1 MIRFAV
7 IGTNFITDWFIE
19 AVAGVSE
26 LSFYSVYSR
35 DIDKAMRFG
44 KKYGISR
51 CYDQLADLAEDKN
64 VDAVYI
70 ASPNCCHCE
79 QAILMMNHGKH
90 VLCEKPIASNH
101 TEFKRMEKAAGEN
114 HVILLEAMRTTLDP
128 AFTMLQEQMEKLG
141 KIRQVIFH
149 FCKYSSRYDDFK
161 NGAIANA
168 FRPEFS
174 NGALM
179 DIGVYCVHPMV
190 KLFGLPTEIMSNA
203 IKLEN
208 GVDGAGMILAG
219 YPEGMQVQLVY
230 SKICNNYLP
239 SQIMGEKGTLV
250 IEGFPIIK
258 KLSIH
263 FNSGET
269 KVFELQYQEN
279 NMQHEAEEFVR
290 LIKSGDAIEPHL
302 RASEHEMIVMDEIR
316 KQAGIIF
323 PAD

>member
-19 AVAGVSE
+19 AASGVSE
-26 LSFYSVYSR
+26 LSFYCIYSR
-35 DIDKAMRFG
+35 DINRAIAYG
-44 KKYGISR
+44 EKYGISR
-51 CYDQLADLAEDKN
+51 FYDQLEDLAEDKN

-70 ASPNCCHCE
+70 ASPNCCHHE
-79 QAILMMNHGKH
+79 QAILMMNKGKH

-101 TEFKRMEKAAGEN
+101 KEFKRMEQAAREN
-114 HVILLEAMRTTLDP
+114 HVVLLEALRTTLDP
-128 AFTMLQEQMEKLG
+128 AFTLLQNQLEKLG

-149 FCKYSSRYDDFK
+149 FCKYSSRYDSLK
-161 NGAIANA
+161 KGIVENA
-168 FRPEFS
+168 FRPELS

-190 KLFGLPTEIMSNA
+190 KLFGLPDTVMADA

-208 GVDGAGMILAG
+208 GADGAGMVLAG
-219 YPEGMQVQLVY
+219 YPNGMQVQLVY

-258 KLSIH
+258 KLVLH
-263 FNSGET
+263 LNNGET
-269 KVFELQYQEN
+269 ETLEPKYQEN
-279 NMQHEAEEFVR
+279 NMVHEAEEFVR
-290 LIKSGDAIEPHL
+290 LIHSENPKEL
-302 RASEHEMIVMDEIR
+302 YLKASEYEMIVMDEVR
-316 KQAGIIF
+316 RQTGIVF

>member
-7 IGTNFITDWFIE
+7 IGTNFITDGFIE
-19 AVAGVSE
+19 AAAAVSE

-35 DIDKAMRFG
+35 DKNKAAAFG
-44 KKYGISR
+44 QKYGVSHF
-51 CYDQLADLAEDKN
+51 YDRLEELAEDKK

-70 ASPNCCHCE
+70 ASPNYCHQE

-101 TEFKRMEKAAGEN
+101 MEFKRMARAAREN
-114 HVILLEAMRTTLDP
+114 QVVLLEAMRTTLDP
-128 AFTMLQEQMEKLG
+128 AFTLLQDQLEKLG

-149 FCKYSSRYDDFK
+149 YCQYSSRYDKFK
-161 NGAIANA
+161 NGIIENA
-168 FRPEFS
+168 FRPELS

-179 DIGVYCVHPMV
+179 DIGVYCVHPLV
-190 KLFGLPTEIMSNA
+190 KLFGLPDTIMADA

-219 YPEGMQVQLVY
+219 YPGGMQAQLVY

-239 SQIMGEKGTLV
+239 SQIMGEAGTLV
-250 IEGFPIIK
+250 IEGFPIIRR
-258 KLSIH
+258 LVVH
-263 FNSGET
+263 FNNGEVET
-269 KVFELQYQEN
+269 VEPEYREN
-279 NMQHEAEEFVR
+279 NMVYEAEEFVR
-290 LIKSGDAIEPHL
+290 LINSGDSIASYL
-302 RASEHEMIVMDEIR
+302 RASEDEMIVMDEVR

>member
-19 AVAGVSE
+19 AAALVSE

-35 DIDKAMRFG
+35 VRNKAIAFG

-51 CYDQLADLAEDKN
+51 FYDQLEDLAEDKN

-79 QAILMMNHGKH
+79 QAIIMMNKGKH

-101 TEFKRMEKAAGEN
+101 AEFKRMEKAAMEN
-114 HVILLEAMRTTLDP
+114 HVVLLEAMRTTLDP
-128 AFTMLQEQMEKLG
+128 AFTLLQNQLKKLG
-141 KIRQVIFH
+141 KIRQAAFQ
-149 FCKYSSRYDDFK
+149 FCKYSSRYDNFK
-161 NGAIANA
+161 NGEIENA
-168 FRPEFS
+168 FRPELS

-190 KLFGLPTEIMSNA
+190 KLFGLPDTMVADA
-203 IKLEN
+203 IKLKN
-208 GVDGAGMILAG
+208 GADGAGMIVAG
-219 YPEGMQVQLVY
+219 YPEGMQVQLTY

-239 SQIMGEKGTLV
+239 SQVMGEEGTLV
-250 IEGFPIIK
+250 IEGFPVTK
-258 KLSIH
+258 RLVLYL
-263 FNSGET
+263 NNGET
-269 KVFELQYQEN
+269 ETFEATYQEN
-279 NMQHEAEEFVR
+279 NMVYEAEAFVR
-290 LIKSGDAIEPHL
+290 LIYSDTPMASYL
-302 RASEHEMIVMDEIR
+302 QASEHEMIVMDEIR
-316 KQAGIIF
+316 KQAGIVF

>member
-19 AVAGVSE
+19 AAVQVSE
-26 LSFYSVYSR
+26 LCFYSIYSR
-35 DIDKAMRFG
+35 DEKRAKTFG
-44 KKYGISR
+44 KKYGINR
-51 CYDQLADLAEDKN
+51 FYTRLEDLAEDN
-64 VDAVYI
+64 DVDAVYI
-70 ASPNCCHCE
+70 ASPNCCHQE

-101 TEFKRMEKAAGEN
+101 AEYKRMENAAREN
-114 HVILLEAMRTTLDP
+114 HVVLLEAMRTTLDP
-128 AFTMLQEQMEKLG
+128 AFTLLQDQLEKLG

-149 FCKYSSRYDDFK
+149 FCKYSSRYDSFK
-161 NGAIANA
+161 NGVIENA
-168 FRPEFS
+168 FSPELS

-190 KLFGLPTEIMSNA
+190 KLFGLPDKIMA
-203 IKLEN
+203 DVIKLRN
-208 GVDGAGMILAG
+208 GVDCAGMILAG
-219 YPEGMQVQLVY
+219 YPDGMQVQLVY

-258 KLSIH
+258 KLSVH
-263 FNSGET
+263 FNNGET
-269 KVFELQYQEN
+269 KNFEPHYQEN
-279 NMQHEAEEFVR
+279 NMVYEAEEFIH
-290 LIKSGDAIEPHL
+290 LINSGHSIEPYFK
-302 RASEHEMIVMDEIR
+302 ASEHEMIVMDEVR